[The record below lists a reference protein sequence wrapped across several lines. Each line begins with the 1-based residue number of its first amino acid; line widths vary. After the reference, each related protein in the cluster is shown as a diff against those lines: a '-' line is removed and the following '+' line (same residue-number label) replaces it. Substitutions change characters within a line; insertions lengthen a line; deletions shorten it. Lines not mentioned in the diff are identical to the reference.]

1 VFGINPFE
9 ELDLAEI
16 QKVLMLSGVK
26 VIPEEEPPQDRIV
39 PKEEPAEPVRR
50 RRACR
55 KSTGKKPPR
64 TSNSPSTKPVV
75 AASPPPAT
83 QPLMTQMPQYM
94 HDKVASSDQETS
106 RRHDPAA
113 SRKRKRKVVDFFS
126 STSPEPRSNFAD
138 NQRHGSQ
145 DAMETGEGQKP
156 NQVSVKGEPATSSP
170 LRSPP
175 LAGLVTQLPV
185 SSMDIEEESPPSGP
199 PLATQQVA
207 EFKSEMEIDLSP
219 PEADTSA
226 VLDTEMDGGT
236 PGKVES
242 QWTRRQLWELED
254 DEEGLSEAEID
265 LEALLGR

>member
-1 VFGINPFE
+1 
-9 ELDLAEI
+9 
-16 QKVLMLSGVK
+16 MLSGVK
-26 VIPEEEPPQDRIV
+26 VIPEEEPPQAPIV
-39 PKEEPAEPVRR
+39 PKEEPGEPVRR

-55 KSTGKKPPR
+55 KSTGRKPPR
-64 TSNSPSTKPVV
+64 TSKSPIAEPVKV
-75 AASPPPAT
+75 SPPPET

-94 HDKVASSDQETS
+94 DDKVATSDQETL

-126 STSPEPRSNFAD
+126 STSPEPRSNVD
-138 NQRHGSQ
+138 HNQRHGSQ
-145 DAMETGEGQKP
+145 DAMETGEKRQTK
-156 NQVSVKGEPATSSP
+156 QVSVKEEPTTSSP

-199 PLATQQVA
+199 PLATPQVA
-207 EFKSEMEIDLSP
+207 EFKTEMDIDMSL

-226 VLDTEMDGGT
+226 ALDIEMDGGT

-242 QWTRRQLWELED
+242 QRTRRQLWELED

-265 LEALLGR
+265 LEALLGH